1 MSSSIGKVKSSFTNT
16 NFILASLVLLLV
28 LFIRVTRGLDLT
40 DEMQYY
46 GEIKG
51 LIETGKLFSN
61 DLFIQQ
67 SVYILLYPMFYIYH
81 KLFDY
86 EGFVFFGRLIMA
98 VLTIA
103 VFIYAYRKLLEF
115 KFSAHV
121 AGLTALSLTFAIPY
135 HGIFAP
141 SYNTISQV
149 LWIIFV
155 IRFFEWK
162 QQRAISWAA
171 IPVITAFAHPTS
183 AVMMAVLILMR
194 MSVERDFK
202 QVAKVILALL
212 GGGLIALPIV
222 LYFASPEAYLDSLKF
237 SSGYGVGSA
246 FFSNIYKP
254 IALLFIYAMFFLF
267 LIFGRRFRGATFSL
281 IGVCLTVV
289 SIVLFLVGF
298 AGGAY
303 NTMVVCVLSSLSALA
318 FGWAQSN
325 ISDSGDTKLMR
336 NLYWLVA
343 ALLAYATTLGVTSG
357 NGLGQATGAFMVG
370 LPLLLGNALSTGAK
384 NEGSGSFFIFRIASV
399 ALVLTLLFVQWSRY
413 PYREAGWWQAN
424 QPIQSVP
431 EFSLITSS
439 QERTAFIQRMKHE
452 LEPMVQGKRTLIIS
466 KYPGLYFA
474 LRAHPETC
482 MLYMHSLTSDKSEGV
497 LLNCLSKK
505 KPEIVIDVL
514 ADKDMV
520 QEDLRINYMM
530 HRYYSQRGINCT
542 NETMKFNS
550 ISKNNP
556 EQLRYS
562 VCM

>member
-1 MSSSIGKVKSSFTNT
+1 MFSSIGKVKSSFTNT
-16 NFILASLVLLLV
+16 YFILASLVLLLV

-237 SSGYGVGSA
+237 SSGYGVGTA
-246 FFSNIYKP
+246 FFSSKSQLITLLLIYALFGAAVLFWKHLRNINF
-254 IALLFIYAMFFLF
+254 ALLASLVT
-267 LIFGRRFRGATFSL
+267 AT
-281 IGVCLTVV
+281 
-289 SIVLFLVGF
+289 SIVVF
-298 AGGAY
+298 AAGLANGAY
-303 NTMVVCVLSSLSALA
+303 TSRTIYVIASLSALA
-318 FGWAQSN
+318 YVWLISN
-325 ISDSGDTKLMR
+325 YADE
-336 NLYWLVA
+336 NLELRQRSHWLVLS
-343 ALLAYATTLGVTSG
+343 LLVFATSLGVTSG
-357 NGLGQATGAFMVG
+357 NGLGQATGGFMVG
-370 LPLLLGNALSTGAK
+370 LPVLFGLAVSTGVGKENTVNATLK
-384 NEGSGSFFIFRIASV
+384 ITCM
-399 ALVLTLLFVQWSRY
+399 ALVCILFVTHWSSY
-413 PYREAGWWQAN
+413 PYREAGWWRVN
-424 QPIQSVP
+424 QSIQSVP
-431 EFSLITSS
+431 AFKFIATSQDRS
-439 QERTAFIQRMKHE
+439 DFLQQMKQA
-452 LEPMVQGKRTLIIS
+452 LEPISQRKRTLIVS
-466 KYPGLYFA
+466 EYPAFYQSLNVSI
-474 LRAHPETC
+474 ETC
-482 MLYMHSLTSDKSEGV
+482 MLYMHSLTSDRSESV
-497 LLNCLSKK
+497 LKKCLHEKN
-505 KPEIVIDVL
+505 PEIVIDIHSNNDFATVDSRIKNVMRNYYEKRSFSCE
-514 ADKDMV
+514 DKS
-520 QEDLRINYMM
+520 INFASDGKLNANHVNY
-530 HRYYSQRGINCT
+530 H
-542 NETMKFNS
+542 
-550 ISKNNP
+550 
-556 EQLRYS
+556 
-562 VCM
+562 VCAI